1 MTTTQKHPAGGLPGW
16 AAAELF
22 FTAGVAVAILF
33 AVLSGSIAKAL
44 NLTQAQLGQLSGI
57 YTLAYSA
64 GQLVLGLALSSR
76 NVKVILGA
84 GSALAAVGCFLL
96 SSGTSFT
103 GVMVSQILLGIGLS
117 GTFVGLIFL
126 IGRDFSTSFSFMSS
140 LSQSITNIAGAGLS
154 LLASLTPW
162 LSDFRATFRTMAFV
176 LLGVAVAQFLLVRGR
191 SGDSAGQAAGAAP
204 VSFLEA
210 LGLAV
215 RNFQFWMAVVFYA
228 GLFGTMLAY
237 ANIWNIQFQ
246 INYFGNSPSE
256 AAMMNAMIAIG
267 ITLGSLVAGA
277 WSKKAG
283 FVLPARTFGLLGV
296 AVFVLM
302 AVLPLPRWDAT
313 GLILVMGF
321 ALAGSILGLSVLYAH
336 LPPAATSEATSLVVT
351 AAFFHDPANRHRNLA
366 GVGREADGRKRARG
380 PLRGLPT
387 RHGVAHRVCR
397 GRRDRRFFLQVPAGR
412 RAQGFGVNPRARSI
426 GVSPSTES
434 F

>member
-76 NVKVILGA
+76 NVKVILGS

-126 IGRDFSTSFSFMSS
+126 VGRDFSTSFSFMSS
-140 LSQSITNIAGAGLS
+140 LSQSITNITGAGLS

-176 LLGVAVAQFLLVRGR
+176 LLGVAVAQFLLVHGR
-191 SGDSAGQAAGAAP
+191 SGDSAGRSAGGGAAP
-204 VSFLEA
+204 VSFFEA

-267 ITLGSLVAGA
+267 ITIGSLVAGA

-336 LPPAATSEATSLVVT
+336 LPPAATAVATSLVVT
-351 AAFFHDPANRHRNLA
+351 AAFVHGAILQTVIGTSLA
-366 GVGREADGRKRARG
+366 SASKQTVGSAHEALFVVYQHGMVWLIGSVAAAAIAAFFFKS
-380 PLRGLPT
+380 PPT
-387 RHGVAHRVCR
+387 AA
-397 GRRDRRFFLQVPAGR
+397 PKAS
-412 RAQGFGVNPRARSI
+412 A
-426 GVSPSTES
+426 
-434 F
+434 